1 MKHVYIV
8 IPSYNEGEALR
19 GTVESLL
26 PCGYEI
32 VVVDDGSREDPRGLL
47 ADLPIHYL
55 RHPINLGQGAALQ
68 TGMDYAKAQGA
79 EAVVH
84 FDADGQHDPNDIPQF
99 LTMLEAGADSLI
111 KEALEQL

>member
-1 MKHVYIV
+1 MKNVYVV
-8 IPSYNEGEALR
+8 IPSYNEGETLR